1 MFLFSCTWCASL
13 ILFLY
18 SHRTSCEI
26 MHTITMDIVFGGF
39 ATLLCSRPS
48 VQVQPPIREAIRQI
62 KSPLYGICDTMISQ
76 EIFLTSWYWVS
87 NASRDPFVLL
97 LSRVQSQSQSQSNA
111 TSKSKLVIER
121 QRAKNKATQLHS
133 VVLDSILR
141 FDTPIQ
147 YSDSILRVGG
157 GCMSIVRSAIT
168 ICSTIRRYLHVF
180 IAWLF
185 CDG

>member
-1 MFLFSCTWCASL
+1 MCIINTFF
-13 ILFLY
+13 ILPP
-18 SHRTSCEI
+18 HRCHEI
-26 MHTITMDIVFGGF
+26 MHTITMDIVFGEVLLLFCALDHPYNRQSEKQSDKSNLLSMGYAIQWYPRKYF
-39 ATLLCSRPS
+39 SPLDIDMYQMPLETLLCFYYHAFNPN
-48 VQVQPPIREAIRQI
+48 P
-62 KSPLYGICDTMISQ
+62 
-76 EIFLTSWYWVS
+76 
-87 NASRDPFVLL
+87 
-97 LSRVQSQSQSQSNA
+97 NA

-168 ICSTIRRYLHVF
+168 ICSTIRR
-180 IAWLF
+180 
-185 CDG
+185 